1 MRKRKSTLKRASCR
15 NRARRDTR
23 FEGKRDTRFESKC
36 LPGIPLRAVRK
47 ERALLMRASA
57 LLGCLSTELKYTK
70 RRDKHYL
77 IDLADRAR
85 RLLSES
91 LGKLECRPECRLE

>member
-15 NRARRDTR
+15 NRAR
-23 FEGKRDTRFESKC
+23 RDTRFESKC

-47 ERALLMRASA
+47 ERALLMRAAA
-57 LLGCLSTELKYTK
+57 LLGCLSTELKYTR

-85 RLLSES
+85 QLLSES